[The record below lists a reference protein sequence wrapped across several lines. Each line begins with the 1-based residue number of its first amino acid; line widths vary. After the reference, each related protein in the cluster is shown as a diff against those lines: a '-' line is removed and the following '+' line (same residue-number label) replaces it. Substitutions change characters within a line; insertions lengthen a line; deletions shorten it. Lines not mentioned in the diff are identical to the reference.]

1 MPDTLKN
8 SCKYCTALEYHNGK
22 YRCKLDYKIE
32 SIIYLDNSFKAIPQ
46 EKCPKPI
53 TFDAYFQIIQ
63 ARENIARVKK
73 SNIDLKSIS

>member
-32 SIIYLDNSFKAIPQ
+32 SIIYLDNSFKAIPLDLNND
-46 EKCPKPI
+46 PPPLP
-53 TFDAYFQIIQ
+53 TWRRFNQ
-63 ARENIARVKK
+63 APPQRRLI
-73 SNIDLKSIS
+73 